1 MKSGR
6 NRNRIL
12 SKDVMKAQTLV
23 IGYALALALFLFAQR
38 RSDSVQP
45 GGFSGVVDLTHS
57 WTAKSAKPVS
67 ARDVVRPAALLQKD
81 LFRRVS
87 ASTSNRTNIDAPAH
101 LARGMWTVDQIPPER
116 LIAQLVVIDIT
127 QQVKGNPDYELS
139 VEDIARWEQIHGDI
153 HAGSVVLARTGWG
166 GRWKS
171 GDEYR
176 NADKR
181 GVMHFPGY
189 SEQAA
194 QFLVE
199 GRAVLALGID
209 TLSVDPGDSKTQAV
223 HHYTLAHSV
232 YHLENV
238 ANLDRVPDAGAVV
251 VVAPMKLEGE
261 VDGPV
266 RILAL
271 TRQ

>member
-1 MKSGR
+1 MKT
-6 NRNRIL
+6 
-12 SKDVMKAQTLV
+12 QTLV
-23 IGYALALALFLFAQR
+23 IGYALAVALFLFGQR
-38 RSDSVQP
+38 RSDNVQP
-45 GGFSGVVDLTHS
+45 GGFSGVIDLTHS
-57 WTAKSAKPVS
+57 WTNAKTDRNSKLA
-67 ARDVVRPAALLQKD
+67 AVRPASLVERD
-81 LFRRVS
+81 TVRTVS
-87 ASTSNRTNIDAPAH
+87 VSTSTSNNTNIDAPAH

-116 LIAQLVVIDIT
+116 LIAPLVVIDVM

-153 HAGSVVLARTGWG
+153 RSGSVVLARTGWS
-166 GRWKS
+166 GRWHS
-171 GDEYR
+171 RDEYR

-189 SEQAA
+189 SSDAA

-199 GRAVLALGID
+199 GRGVLALGID
-209 TLSVDPGDSKTQAV
+209 TLSVDPGDSKTLAV
-223 HHYTLAHSV
+223 HQYTLAHSV

>member
-1 MKSGR
+1 MKT
-6 NRNRIL
+6 
-12 SKDVMKAQTLV
+12 QTLV
-23 IGYALALALFLFAQR
+23 IGYALALALFLFGQR
-38 RSDSVQP
+38 RSDNVQA
-45 GGFSGVVDLTHS
+45 GAFSGVVDLTHS
-57 WTAKSAKPVS
+57 WTNTKTHVASKERSKG
-67 ARDVVRPAALLQKD
+67 VVRPAALVERDRAHL
-81 LFRRVS
+81 VS
-87 ASTSNRTNIDAPAH
+87 VSTASSNNTNIDAPAR
-101 LARGMWTVDQIPPER
+101 LSRGMWTVDQIPPER
-116 LIAQLVVIDIT
+116 LIAPLVVIDIM
-127 QQVKGNPDYELS
+127 QQVKRNPDYELS

-153 HAGSVVLARTGWG
+153 PAGSVVLARTGWS
-166 GRWKS
+166 GRWNS
-171 GDEYR
+171 GDGYR

-189 SEQAA
+189 SEDAA

-209 TLSVDPGDSKTQAV
+209 TLSVDPGDSKTLAV
-223 HHYTLAHSV
+223 HQYTLAHSV

-251 VVAPMKLEGE
+251 VVAPMKLEGQ

>member
-1 MKSGR
+1 MKT
-6 NRNRIL
+6 
-12 SKDVMKAQTLV
+12 QTLV
-23 IGYALALALFLFAQR
+23 IGYALVLALFLFAQR
-38 RSDSVQP
+38 RTGSVQP
-45 GGFSGVVDLTHS
+45 GGFSGVVDLTHP
-57 WTAKSAKPVS
+57 WTEKTEKIA
-67 ARDVVRPAALLQKD
+67 ARPRAGAVRPAALLERD
-81 LFRRVS
+81 TLRRVS
-87 ASTSNRTNIDAPAH
+87 ASTSNNTNIDAPAH
-101 LARGMWTVDQIPPER
+101 LLRGMWTVDQIPPER
-116 LIAQLVVIDIT
+116 LIAPLVVIDVT
-127 QQVKGNPDYELS
+127 AHVKENPDYKLS

-153 HAGSVVLARTGWG
+153 PAGAVVLARTGWS

-189 SEQAA
+189 SEDAA

-199 GRAVLALGID
+199 GRGVLALGID
-209 TLSVDPGDSKTQAV
+209 TLSVDPGDSKTLAV
-223 HHYTLAHSV
+223 HQYTLAHSV